1 MPSPIPLD
9 PAKRCI
15 AIKANG
21 ERCSGVRLRSGELCL
36 AHSDSNPEKVR
47 QRRQRMMEAEGS
59 LDLIGLMELD
69 PTLPENLQRIRIGLM
84 RHVAAGRI
92 EHQAATACLRFAQAA
107 YDAQPH
113 KVKETALGG
122 MMARLMSTEPKPVDG

>member
-1 MPSPIPLD
+1 MASHIHVPDEL
-9 PAKRCI
+9 RC
-15 AIKANG
+15 ARTKPDG
-21 ERCSGVRLRSGELCL
+21 SRCSVARVGDGKLCMFHMPKSRQPDGAVVPSEPLNELV
-36 AHSDSNPEKVR
+36 H
-47 QRRQRMMEAEGS
+47 
-59 LDLIGLMELD
+59 LD
-69 PTLPENLQRIRIGLM
+69 PTVPQNLQRLRLGLLQ
-84 RHVAAGRI
+84 HVAAGTI